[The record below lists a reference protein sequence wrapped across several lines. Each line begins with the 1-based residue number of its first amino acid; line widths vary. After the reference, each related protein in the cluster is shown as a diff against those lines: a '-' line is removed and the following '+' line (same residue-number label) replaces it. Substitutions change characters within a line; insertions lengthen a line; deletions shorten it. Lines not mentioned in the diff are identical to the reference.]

1 LQYDTTVDA
10 LALACVLQQP
20 FHAMVL
26 SGAASQEHLHS
37 NFAAVELAEELPQEV
52 VLQLTQQM
60 VQPPQ
65 EYWSQRSQ
73 LAWN

>member
-20 FHAMVL
+20 FYPMVL
-26 SGAASQEHLHS
+26 SGAANKEQLHS
-37 NFAAVELAEELPQEV
+37 NFAAVEFAEELPQEV
-52 VLQLTQQM
+52 ALQLAQQL